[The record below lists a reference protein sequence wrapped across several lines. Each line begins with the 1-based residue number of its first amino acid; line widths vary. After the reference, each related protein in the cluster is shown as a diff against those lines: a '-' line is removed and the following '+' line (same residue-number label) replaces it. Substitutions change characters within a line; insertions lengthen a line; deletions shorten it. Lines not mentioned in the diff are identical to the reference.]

1 MTPARFQTIEQIYRE
16 ALEQEPGQIS
26 TFLNRACKGDVLLRH
41 KVEALLNSR
50 PQAYRFIE
58 NSAVGLANKIL
69 ENQQTGSLVG
79 QTIGHY
85 KISEPIGTG
94 GMGEVYLAT
103 DVVAGRKAAL
113 KLLPVQFT
121 HDPDRLKR
129 FQQEA
134 HAVVALNH
142 PNILTVYEIG
152 EDQSIHYIASE
163 LIEGETLRQRLT
175 REPMQLSE
183 ALDVTIQVAGALAVA
198 HHAGIVH
205 RDIKPENIMLR
216 PDGYV
221 KVLDFGIAKL
231 AEHELPTSMPKD
243 EALLLVQTNLGSI
256 LGTVRYMSPEQVR
269 GAQVDKRTDIWSL
282 GVVLYEM
289 VAGHEPFNG
298 DTAREVMSSILE
310 TEPPPL
316 TSYVSQT
323 PAELQEMISK
333 TLRKDRD
340 ERYGNA
346 HEMLEALKNLRRKLE
361 FKGMPPEVKQ
371 EIELEIA
378 HVLLTDI
385 VGYSKLPV
393 DEQRALIERLNEI
406 VRGTDEFKAA
416 EGAGRLIKIP
426 TGDGIALVFYSRPEA
441 PLECAVQISRSL
453 KEHPQLQLRMG
464 IHSGPVSGVIDVNER
479 ANVAGSG
486 MNVAQRVMDCGD
498 AGHILISKHAAEDL
512 EQYGRWRP
520 YLHALGEVEVKHGI
534 ELSIFNFYTDEV
546 GNPQLPEKIRRVRAR
561 RKAAVLLV
569 VGVSLG
575 VLLSGG
581 LLIWGYQ
588 SGHKTINASVATLP
602 AILEKSIAVLP
613 FENLSKDEENA
624 FFAGGV
630 QDEILTDLAKIADLK
645 VISRTSVMKYK
656 SGLERNLREI
666 ANTLGVSHVVE
677 GSVQRAAGRVRVNV
691 QLIDA
696 RNDAHV
702 WAEHYDRDVA
712 DIFAI
717 QSEIA
722 QQIADQLRA
731 KLSAAEKAAIVER
744 PTTDLVAYAYYTKAK
759 EMDMLTNW
767 EGDEINLNQKVE
779 LLEKATQRDP
789 KFALAYCELAKTHVD
804 LSSFTGEAE
813 VHKDLALAKNAAEA
827 ALRVRPDLG
836 EAHLELARYY
846 FYAGVFTNDY
856 DRAREELTIVRRKLP
871 NNAEALVIEAMIG
884 RHENR
889 WDASLANLQ
898 RASELDPRNSD
909 VAFRLRQIYFEMRR
923 YSELEQSLTRAGASG
938 IFDHPFVQF
947 WLARIKLAQGDPV
960 AAQSLLQQVP
970 LDYSPGPWIWGARFT
985 AALYLRDYDAA
996 NGVIAAT
1003 PAKWAEIAFS
1013 EAGSDWAYGQI
1024 ARAHGDKEKALAA
1037 FAAARN
1043 KVEAR
1048 SADKPED
1055 AAYLAE
1061 VATLDAGL
1069 GRKEEAIREARRAVE
1084 LMPIAKDSV
1093 NGPTWVADLAL
1104 VYAWTGERDRALEQ
1118 LEKVATIPG
1127 VLGGFVVT
1135 YGDLRF
1141 NPCWDDLRGDKRFD
1155 KIVAAAKAA
1164 SR

>member
-58 NSAVGLANKIL
+58 DSAVGLANKIL

-175 REPMQLSE
+175 SEPMQLSE

-231 AEHELPTSMPKD
+231 AEYELPTSMPKD

-256 LGTVRYMSPEQVR
+256 LGTVRYMSPEQASGVP
-269 GAQVDKRTDIWSL
+269 VDKRTDIWSL

-453 KEHPQLQLRMG
+453 KEHPQLPLRMG

-569 VGVSLG
+569 AGVSLG

-581 LLIWGYQ
+581 LLIWDYQ
-588 SGHKTINASVATLP
+588 SGHKTINASVATGP
-602 AILEKSIAVLP
+602 ATLEKSIAVLP

-630 QDEILTDLAKIADLK
+630 QDEILTDLAKVADLK

-656 SGLERNLREI
+656 SDMERNLRDI
-666 ANTLGVSHVVE
+666 AKTLGVSHVVE
-677 GSVQRAAGRVRVNV
+677 GSVQRAGDRVRVNV

-702 WAEHYDRDVA
+702 WAEHYDREFADV
-712 DIFAI
+712 FAI

-722 QQIADQLRA
+722 RQIADQLRT
-731 KLSAAEKAAIVER
+731 KLSAAEKAAIAER
-744 PTTDLVAYAYYTKAK
+744 PTADLVAYAYYTQAK
-759 EMDMLTNW
+759 EMDLTENW
-767 EGDEINLNQKVE
+767 EGDEKNLNRRVE
-779 LLEKATQRDP
+779 LLEKASQRDP
-789 KFALAYCELAKTHVD
+789 TFALAYCAITKTHLDLMSMTGEPDISKHLELAK
-804 LSSFTGEAE
+804 
-813 VHKDLALAKNAAEA
+813 KAAEA
-827 ALRVRPDLG
+827 GLRVRPDLG
-836 EAHLELARYY
+836 EAHLEMARYY
-846 FYAGVFTNDY
+846 FYAFDWE
-856 DRAREELTIVRRKLP
+856 RAREQLKIARSKLP

-889 WDASLANLQ
+889 WDASLADLE
-898 RASELDPRNSD
+898 RAYDLDPRNDDISWCLGQ
-909 VAFRLRQIYFEMRR
+909 VYFEMRR
-923 YSELEQSLTRAGASG
+923 YSEWEQLCSRRVANGTLDNLGA
-938 IFDHPFVQF
+938 QF
-947 WLARIKLAQGDPV
+947 TLARLRLAQGDPV
-960 AAQSLLQQVP
+960 AAQSLLDQLP
-970 LDYSPGPWIWGARFT
+970 MDFSPGNWIWGVRFT
-985 AALYLRDYDAA
+985 TALYLRDYDAA
-996 NGVIAAT
+996 NRIIAAT
-1003 PAKWAEIAFS
+1003 PAKWADFAFGEQS
-1013 EAGSDWAYGQI
+1013 SSWAEGQV
-1024 ARAHGDKEKALAA
+1024 ARARGDKQAALAA
-1037 FAAARN
+1037 FAAAR
-1043 KVEAR
+1043 KKMEATLG
-1048 SADKPED
+1048 DKPAD
-1055 AAYLAE
+1055 AIYLSKI
-1061 VATLDAGL
+1061 ATLDAGL
-1069 GRKEEAIREARRAVE
+1069 GRKEEAIHEAVRAVE
-1084 LMPIAKDSV
+1084 LLPISKDAV
-1093 NGPTWVADLAL
+1093 NAPFMIANLAL
-1104 VYAWTGERDRALEQ
+1104 VYAWTGERDHALEQ
-1118 LEKVATIPG
+1118 LAEVATMPG
-1127 VLGGFVVT
+1127 AMGTVPT
-1135 YGDLRF
+1135 YGDLLL
-1141 NPCWDDLRGDKRFD
+1141 NPCWDDLRADKRFD